1 MRAIVE
7 GVSSDGPIGVF
18 DSGVG
23 GLSVL
28 WALQSLLPH
37 ESLLYFADQANFP
50 YGPRPGGEV
59 EALALDAGRRL
70 VARGVK
76 LVVVACNTASSAALP
91 LLRERLGVPVV
102 GIEPAVKPA
111 CAVTRT
117 GRVGVLATAGTVQG
131 TALAALVD
139 RVAAGVEVIRAP
151 APGLVD
157 LVERGELDSA
167 EARARVAAALRP
179 LRDAGV
185 DVVALGCTH
194 FAFLKP
200 LVQDCLGPGA
210 LVLEPA
216 AAVARQAARVL
227 RDRGLD
233 GSGGEPGTIR
243 YCSSGDRAAL
253 LRQVERLSGG
263 VLCP

>member
-1 MRAIVE
+1 VRAIVE
-7 GVSSDGPIGVF
+7 DVSSDGPIGVF

-28 WALQSLLPH
+28 RALHALLPH

-50 YGPRPGGEV
+50 YGPRSVGEV
-59 EALALDAGRRL
+59 RALALVAGRRL
-70 VARGVK
+70 IVHGAK

-91 LLRERLGVPVV
+91 LLRQRLGVPVV

-111 CAVTRT
+111 CAATRT
-117 GRVGVLATAGTVQG
+117 GRIGVLATAGTVQG
-131 TALAALVD
+131 AALAALVE
-139 RVAAGVEVIRAP
+139 RVAGGVEVIRAP

-167 EARARVAAALRP
+167 EARDRVAAALRP
-179 LRDAGV
+179 LRAAGV

-194 FAFLKP
+194 FAFLQR
-200 LVQDCLGPGA
+200 LVQDCLGPEV

-216 AAVARQAARVL
+216 AAVARQATRVL
-227 RDRGLD
+227 RERGLEC
-233 GSGGEPGTIR
+233 SGREPGTVC
-243 YCSSGDRAAL
+243 YSTSGDRATL

-263 VLCP
+263 VPCP